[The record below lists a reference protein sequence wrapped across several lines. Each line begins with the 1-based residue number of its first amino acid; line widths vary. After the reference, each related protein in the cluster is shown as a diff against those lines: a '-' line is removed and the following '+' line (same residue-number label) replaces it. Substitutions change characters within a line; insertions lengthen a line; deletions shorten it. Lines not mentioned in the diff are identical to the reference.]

1 MLADFMSNLY
11 IIITVNFN
19 VSFILW
25 VFKLY
30 VS

>member
-1 MLADFMSNLY
+1 MLANFMSNLY
-11 IIITVNFN
+11 IIITVNLN